1 MKLKSIDLVLIA
13 LMTALLIVLSLVAP
27 IPIGVIPVPVTLQ
40 LLGVM
45 LVGLILGPLR
55 AALVVLLYVS
65 MALVGIPVLPGG
77 RAGLAVLTGPTG
89 GFLLGMIPGASVV
102 GWLGYQSEAVKWRA
116 RSSGG
121 QIARGVLAGVAGGV
135 VVVYALGVPWMIWV
149 TGLTPIKAMVA
160 VAIFIP
166 IDIVKAVIASVL
178 AYQVKRSIN
187 V

>member
-55 AALVVLLYVS
+55 GALVVLLYVS
-65 MALVGIPVLPGG
+65 MAMIGIPVLPGG

-89 GFLLGMIPGASVV
+89 GF
-102 GWLGYQSEAVKWRA
+102 
-116 RSSGG
+116 
-121 QIARGVLAGVAGGV
+121 
-135 VVVYALGVPWMIWV
+135 
-149 TGLTPIKAMVA
+149 
-160 VAIFIP
+160 
-166 IDIVKAVIASVL
+166 
-178 AYQVKRSIN
+178 
-187 V
+187 

>member
-65 MALVGIPVLPGG
+65 MALVG
-77 RAGLAVLTGPTG
+77 A
-89 GFLLGMIPGASVV
+89 
-102 GWLGYQSEAVKWRA
+102 
-116 RSSGG
+116 
-121 QIARGVLAGVAGGV
+121 
-135 VVVYALGVPWMIWV
+135 
-149 TGLTPIKAMVA
+149 
-160 VAIFIP
+160 
-166 IDIVKAVIASVL
+166 
-178 AYQVKRSIN
+178 
-187 V
+187 